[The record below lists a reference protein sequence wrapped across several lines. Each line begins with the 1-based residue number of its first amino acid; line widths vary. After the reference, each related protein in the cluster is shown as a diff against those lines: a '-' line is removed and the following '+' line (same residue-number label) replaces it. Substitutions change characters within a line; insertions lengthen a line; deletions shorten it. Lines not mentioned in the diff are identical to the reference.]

1 MVLSQ
6 ADRIVQLKE
15 RIKNL
20 ERKDEVNE
28 KMLKDQQDT
37 ISTLNKKVLEL
48 SQELMSHWLKSQWTS
63 CDRTH

>member
-1 MVLSQ
+1 MVLSKE
-6 ADRIVQLKE
+6 DRIAQLKE

-37 ISTLNKKVLEL
+37 ISTLKKKVLEL
-48 SQELMSHWLKSQWTS
+48 SQELMHALLKK
-63 CDRTH
+63 